1 MPKSIR
7 KWFWNAYAV
16 PFPNFYA
23 KHGLPN
29 RWGQFATNQDTKRKA
44 KPETK
49 GESRSPQTL
58 ME

>member
-7 KWFWNAYAV
+7 EWLWKVHAL

-23 KHGLPN
+23 KHACQR

-58 ME
+58 MK